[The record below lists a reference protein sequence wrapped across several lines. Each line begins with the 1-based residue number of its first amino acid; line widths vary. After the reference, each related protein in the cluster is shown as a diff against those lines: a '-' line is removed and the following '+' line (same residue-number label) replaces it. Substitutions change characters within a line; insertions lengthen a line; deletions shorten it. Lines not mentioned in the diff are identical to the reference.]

1 MTSHTPPAA
10 ALVAG
15 AALLLVTACNSGG
28 DADPAPTSALAQL
41 GEQIF
46 NDRNLS
52 GSGRMSCATCHD
64 PAFVH
69 GPSNASAVQV
79 GGQFRSEFGQ
89 RAAPSLRYLERQP
102 AFDAAHPRG
111 GLMADGRADT
121 LAQQA
126 LLPWFS
132 VLELDNGDAATLARK
147 LRLAPYLAQFN
158 ALFGAAADDATTV
171 AQMAQALQAFQR
183 EDPRFHPYDS
193 KFDQVA
199 SGRERFSAAEQR
211 GRAVFDDPARGNC
224 AACHPSTAADGGPPL
239 FTNFGYAA
247 TAVPRNAA
255 IPHNADPSYFD
266 LGLCGPLRA
275 DLAQDALCG
284 LFRTPTLRNAAARPV
299 FFHNGVLSSL
309 QDVVA
314 FYNTRDTQPARW
326 YPTVGGVVQTFD
338 DLPVRY
344 RANVTLQ
351 VPLDG
356 RAAGS
361 APAMTD
367 GEAADLVCFLRTLSD
382 GHVAGTLPLP
392 ECRR

>member
-1 MTSHTPPAA
+1 
-10 ALVAG
+10 
-15 AALLLVTACNSGG
+15 LVTACNSGG
-28 DADPAPTSALAQL
+28 DAGPPPPATSALAQL
-41 GEQIF
+41 GERIF

-69 GPSNASAVQV
+69 GPSNTSPVQV
-79 GGQFRSEFGQ
+79 GGQFQTGFGQ

-102 AFDAAHPRG
+102 AFDAVQLRG
-111 GLMADGRADT
+111 GLTADGRADT

-132 VLELDNGDAATLARK
+132 SIELANGDRATLARK
-147 LRLAPYLAQFN
+147 LRLAPYLAQFT
-158 ALFGAAADDATTV
+158 ALFGSAGDDDTTV

-199 SGRERFSAAEQR
+199 AGGESFSSAEQR
-211 GRAVFDDPARGNC
+211 GLAVFNDPARGNC
-224 AACHPSTAADGGPPL
+224 AACHPGTTADGSPPL

-247 TAVPRNAA
+247 TGVPRNAA
-255 IPHNADPSYFD
+255 IPHNADPAYAD

-275 DLAQDALCG
+275 DLAQGTLCG
-284 LFRTPTLRNAAARPV
+284 LFRTPTLRNAAVRPV
-299 FFHNGVLSSL
+299 FFHNGAMHSL

-326 YPTVGGVVQTFD
+326 YPSVGGVAQKFD
-338 DLPVRY
+338 DLPARY
-344 RANVTLQ
+344 QANVTLQ

-356 RAAGS
+356 RAAGT

-367 GEAADLVCFLRTLSD
+367 AEAADLVCFLRTLTD
-382 GHVAGTLPLP
+382 GHVAGTPPLP
-392 ECRR
+392 ECR